1 MIDMIFQPNEQ
12 ELSYLESQIP
22 ELAEGAFK
30 QAFLQTLADG
40 EPVMM
45 VENNQLVELF
55 ADGTKKVVRA
65 LSSLGSS
72 ALQEAGH

>member
-1 MIDMIFQPNEQ
+1 MSFQPNEQ
-12 ELSYLESQIP
+12 ELRYLESQIP

-45 VENNQLVELF
+45 AENNQLVELF
-55 ADGTKKVVRA
+55 ANGTKKIIRA
-65 LSSLGSS
+65 LTSLGST
-72 ALQEAGH
+72 AVQEGGH